1 MVATLRNYLIKR
13 TVLIFLTY
21 ILILASWLKCNQTN
35 CQDWNYYGVLKNLTL
50 IYLYDVQMLFERL
63 LFDFGGAFEQYL
75 SPNADIVACPQLEA
89 AIVKCMKG
97 V

>member
-1 MVATLRNYLIKR
+1 MYSL
-13 TVLIFLTY
+13 
-21 ILILASWLKCNQTN
+21 
-35 CQDWNYYGVLKNLTL
+35 DWNYYVALKIFILV
-50 IYLYDVQMLFERL
+50 YLFDVQMLFERL

-75 SPNADIVACPQLEA
+75 SPNADIVPYPQLEA

>member
-1 MVATLRNYLIKR
+1 
-13 TVLIFLTY
+13 
-21 ILILASWLKCNQTN
+21 
-35 CQDWNYYGVLKNLTL
+35 
-50 IYLYDVQMLFERL
+50 MLFERH

-75 SPNADIVACPQLEA
+75 SPNADIVPCPQLEA

>member
-1 MVATLRNYLIKR
+1 MAQVQPNKLSRLALLWCTLKFN
-13 TVLIFLTY
+13 
-21 ILILASWLKCNQTN
+21 S
-35 CQDWNYYGVLKNLTL
+35 
-50 IYLYDVQMLFERL
+50 YLYDVWMLFERL

-75 SPNADIVACPQLEA
+75 SPNADILACSQLEA

>member
-1 MVATLRNYLIKR
+1 
-13 TVLIFLTY
+13 
-21 ILILASWLKCNQTN
+21 
-35 CQDWNYYGVLKNLTL
+35 
-50 IYLYDVQMLFERL
+50 MLFERL

-75 SPNADIVACPQLEA
+75 SPNADIVPYPQLEA

>member
-1 MVATLRNYLIKR
+1 
-13 TVLIFLTY
+13 
-21 ILILASWLKCNQTN
+21 
-35 CQDWNYYGVLKNLTL
+35 
-50 IYLYDVQMLFERL
+50 MLFERL

-75 SPNADIVACPQLEA
+75 SPNADIVACPQLEI